1 MTNFPDER
9 LGFEQQMAVL
19 LAHGNEEDFT
29 QTLFQF
35 LNHTFGFQH
44 EVKEYDSIA
53 EELADIKM
61 KLIYLL
67 RVYRFLEEHKDHI
80 FAPGRE
86 LRITVATLLDPLRE
100 VDALVSVAR
109 VQLERLTIKAPEP
122 NAHLVEGNEPEAK
135 PETTVLQS
143 A

>member
-1 MTNFPDER
+1 MADFPDIR
-9 LGFEQQMAVL
+9 LGFEREMAVL
-19 LAHGNEEDFT
+19 LANGNEEDFT

-44 EVKEYDSIA
+44 EVKKYDSVV

-61 KLIYLL
+61 KLVYLL

-109 VQLERLTIKAPEP
+109 VQLERLAVKVQDP
-122 NAHLVEGNEPEAK
+122 NTHFVEENEPEAK